1 MYDFG
6 NTDETELNSFSVNIG
21 ALKFL
26 ANDYNDVKVFLK
38 AVSQYTDENHKYSR
52 KSNIVI
58 STIHSSKGLE
68 FDNVIILDAINGILP
83 QTEELNALQGDKEED
98 SRLFYVG
105 VTRAKNKV
113 EFIVPKTLFGIRVVP
128 SMFIG
133 RLGTDVVFP
142 NLNKSTTDDN
152 NFAISKRIKHAVFGE
167 GTIIEIKDDVLVI
180 AFDSGKTKQILSNFC
195 KPI

>member
-1 MYDFG
+1 
-6 NTDETELNSFSVNIG
+6 
-21 ALKFL
+21 
-26 ANDYNDVKVFLK
+26 
-38 AVSQYTDENHKYSR
+38 
-52 KSNIVI
+52 
-58 STIHSSKGLE
+58 
-68 FDNVIILDAINGILP
+68 
-83 QTEELNALQGDKEED
+83 
-98 SRLFYVG
+98 
-105 VTRAKNKV
+105 
-113 EFIVPKTLFGIRVVP
+113 
-128 SMFIG
+128 MFIG